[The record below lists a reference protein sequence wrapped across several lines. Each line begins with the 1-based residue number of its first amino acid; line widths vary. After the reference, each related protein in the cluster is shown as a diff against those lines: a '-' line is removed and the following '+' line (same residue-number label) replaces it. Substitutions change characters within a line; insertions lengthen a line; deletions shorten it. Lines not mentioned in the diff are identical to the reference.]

1 MRRPRGQ
8 EWQRWQKER
17 GGGRGRG
24 RGWYA
29 SEETAKQAGRAAE
42 QTMLGLSVHLG
53 KGLDGRF
60 IVALPSE
67 TEWRD
72 PCSPLAL
79 ATTEPYRPTSMS
91 MHASMGAKLGSA
103 AAGNAPDATPHAGPS
118 PQSRAAAVQNDRR
131 RLV

>member
-1 MRRPRGQ
+1 MVVVVEEAVQG
-8 EWQRWQKER
+8 EWDAAPARAMMAALTER
-17 GGGRGRG
+17 EVSGRGRG
-24 RGWYA
+24 RGGWYA

-72 PCSPLAL
+72 PCSHVW
-79 ATTEPYRPTSMS
+79 R
-91 MHASMGAKLGSA
+91 
-103 AAGNAPDATPHAGPS
+103 
-118 PQSRAAAVQNDRR
+118 
-131 RLV
+131 